1 MWAAA
6 VAASAVLVALA
17 ARGLAPGR
25 TAPAAAFALLWLA
38 AATYAVVARW
48 ALRRRVARLRTAVI
62 PRGVVLRKPIWIA
75 MRDGFQLVAA
85 GAAVA
90 AGASLVG
97 FPSVGL
103 GVVLTMAALGVFF
116 TYMGRDEPGFQF
128 EPSGL
133 RLHLRRGAQCVLPWT
148 DVVSVAATETT
159 RSHIAWVDV
168 EVADPASVFA
178 SLVPDTPRARTA
190 LWLLFALGKPNGRAL
205 KFHEWS
211 GGVDAATLARAIRE
225 ATGRAPSA
233 SELN

>member
-6 VAASAVLVALA
+6 VATSVVLVALA

-25 TAPAAAFALLWLA
+25 TVPAAAFALLWLA
-38 AATYAVVARW
+38 AAMYAVVARW
-48 ALRRRVARLRTAVI
+48 ALRRRAARLRTAEL
-62 PRGVVLRKPIWIA
+62 PRGIVLRKPIWIPL
-75 MRDGFQLVAA
+75 RDGLQLVAA

-90 AGASLVG
+90 AAVSLVG

-103 GVVLTMAALGVFF
+103 GIVLTMAAMGIFF
-116 TYMGRDEPGFQF
+116 THMGRDEPAFQF

-148 DVVSVAATETT
+148 DVVSVATTEAT

-168 EVADPASVFA
+168 EVANPIAVFA
-178 SLVPDTPRARTA
+178 SLVPDTPKARTA

-211 GGVDAATLARAIRE
+211 GGVDAPTLARAIRE
-225 ATGRAPSA
+225 ATGRAPPA
-233 SELN
+233 SEVN